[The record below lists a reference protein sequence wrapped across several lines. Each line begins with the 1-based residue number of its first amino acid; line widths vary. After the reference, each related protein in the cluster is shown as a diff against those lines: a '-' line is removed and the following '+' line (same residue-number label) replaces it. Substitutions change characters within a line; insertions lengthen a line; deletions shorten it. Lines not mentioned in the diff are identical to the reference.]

1 MKTLL
6 LAIAV
11 LLPLAQTPPA
21 APRAETASIRGRITD
36 KVSGEPIARAVV
48 TASQADGR
56 SRATATLAD
65 ADGRYAF
72 PMLVPGRY
80 FIRAEPPLFGA
91 RYVGAAYTGTASP
104 NMIMTLKSG
113 EERTSIDIALQRAYA
128 ITGRVVDV
136 DGEPAARVHVV
147 TRPVDG
153 NANGRRGPGRETD
166 DLGRFRIF
174 GLPPGRY
181 TVCSEFI
188 STGSM
193 HTRSELEQ
201 PVTTCYPSAG
211 SSVEG
216 RPVEVKSADVD
227 GIEIRLLRTR
237 TFTIRGIVL
246 DSNGKP
252 AENAQVDL
260 EKRIAGGSSSSGI
273 SGRPDG
279 RFVMRNITPGDYVI
293 NARIGGPY
301 RPAERRELEVASV
314 PITVGS
320 ADVDVV
326 VTMSR
331 TITVPGRIVFE
342 GTTTPPPRDPGY
354 GPMIVFAKVPDGVER
369 SSVRTSTTVDEGMT
383 FQLPDMF
390 GPRVLD
396 VVNVPSGWVL
406 KSITYRGKD
415 VTDAVVDLQAGGE
428 VGTIEV
434 VMHNRGAVV
443 AGRVVDDGGKPVR
456 ARVVMIPAERVRWL
470 GLYGPVTALSSA
482 TAGTY
487 AFRPQRAGDYAI
499 VAIDQAEPI
508 PSERNRA
515 FFERILKSG
524 QTITLAENERR
535 AVDLRV
541 TKLVEDR

>member
-1 MKTLL
+1 MRTLL
-6 LAIAV
+6 FAIAV

-48 TASQADGR
+48 SASPADGR

-72 PMLVPGRY
+72 PALAPGRY
-80 FIRAEPPLFGA
+80 FIGANPPLFRAG
-91 RYVGAAYTGTASP
+91 YVGASYTRTTSP
-104 NMIMTLKSG
+104 TEILTLNMG
-113 EERTSIDIALQRAYA
+113 DERTSIDIALPRAYA
-128 ITGRVVDV
+128 ISGRVVDV
-136 DGEPAARVHVV
+136 DGEPAARVRIV
-147 TRPVDG
+147 TRPIG
-153 NANGRRGPGRETD
+153 ANGRGPDRETD

-174 GLPPGRY
+174 GLLPGRY
-181 TVCSEFI
+181 AVCSEFFA
-188 STGSM
+188 TGSM
-193 HTRSELEQ
+193 QVRSELEQ
-201 PVTTCYPSAG
+201 PVTTCYPSAP

-237 TFTIRGIVL
+237 TFTVSGTVL

-252 AENAQVDL
+252 AENARVDL
-260 EKRIAGGSSSSGI
+260 EKHIAGGSSSTGI
-273 SGRPDG
+273 GGGPDG
-279 RFVMRNITPGDYVI
+279 RFVMRNVAPGDYTI

-301 RPAERRELEVASV
+301 RPAERRELEVGSI
-314 PITVGS
+314 PISVGS
-320 ADVDVV
+320 ANVDVV

-331 TITVPGRIVFE
+331 TATIPGRIVFE
-342 GTTTPPPRDPGY
+342 GVPTPPPRGPGY
-354 GPMIVFAKVPDGVER
+354 GPMIVFAKFPDGVER
-369 SSVRTSTTVDEGMT
+369 SSVRTSTTVEEGMT
-383 FQLPDMF
+383 FQLPDMY

-396 VVNVPSGWVL
+396 VVNIPSGWVL

-415 VTDAVVDLQAGGE
+415 VTDAVADLQAGGE
-428 VGTIEV
+428 PGTIEV

-443 AGRVVDDGGKPVR
+443 TGRVVDDGGKPVR
-456 ARVVMIPAERVRWL
+456 ARVVMIPADRVRWL
-470 GLYGPVTALSSA
+470 GFHIPLTALSSA

-487 AFRPQRAGDYAI
+487 AFRPQRAGEYAI
-499 VAIDQAEPI
+499 VAIDQAEPL
-508 PSERNRA
+508 PLEQNRA

-524 QTITLAENERR
+524 QTITIAENERR

-541 TKLVEDR
+541 TKLAEDR

>member
-1 MKTLL
+1 MKTLF

-21 APRAETASIRGRITD
+21 APHAETASIRGRITD

-48 TASQADGR
+48 TASPADGR

-136 DGEPAARVHVV
+136 DGEPAARVRIV
-147 TRPVDG
+147 TRAVG
-153 NANGRRGPGRETD
+153 ANGRRGPDRETD

-174 GLPPGRY
+174 GLLPGRY

-188 STGSM
+188 STVSM
-193 HTRSELEQ
+193 QVRSELEQ
-201 PVTTCYPSAG
+201 PVTTCYPSAT

-237 TFTIRGIVL
+237 TFTIRGTVL
-246 DSNGKP
+246 DSTGKP

-260 EKRIAGGSSSSGI
+260 EKHIAGGSSSTVI
-273 SGRPDG
+273 SGGPDG
-279 RFVMRNITPGDYVI
+279 QMVMRNITPGDYVI
-293 NARIGGPY
+293 NASIGGPY

-326 VTMSR
+326 LTMSR
-331 TITVPGRIVFE
+331 TMTVPGRIVFE

-354 GPMIVFAKVPDGVER
+354 APMIVFAKFPDGVER
-369 SSVRTSTTVDEGMT
+369 SSVRTSITVDDGT

-396 VVNVPSGWVL
+396 VVNAPSGWVL

-443 AGRVVDDGGKPVR
+443 TGRVVDDGGKPVR
-456 ARVVMIPAERVRWL
+456 ARVVMIPVDRVRWL
-470 GLYGPVTALSSA
+470 GLYSPVTALSSA

-487 AFRPQRAGDYAI
+487 AFRPQRAGEYAI

-508 PSERNRA
+508 PSEQDRA
-515 FFERILKSG
+515 FFERIVKSG

-541 TKLVEDR
+541 SKLVEDR

>member
-1 MKTLL
+1 MKTLF
-6 LAIAV
+6 LAIAA

-48 TASQADGR
+48 TAAPADGR

-91 RYVGAAYTGTASP
+91 RYVGAAYTGTTSP
-104 NMIMTLKSG
+104 NMIMTLSSG

-136 DGEPAARVHVV
+136 DGEPAARVRIV
-147 TRPVDG
+147 TRPVD
-153 NANGRRGPGRETD
+153 ANGGRGPDRETD

-174 GLPPGRY
+174 GLLPGRY
-181 TVCSEFI
+181 LICSEFI
-188 STGSM
+188 STVSM
-193 HTRSELEQ
+193 QVRSELEQ
-201 PVTTCYPSAG
+201 PVTTCYPSAT
-211 SSVEG
+211 SSVE
-216 RPVEVKSADVD
+216 RQPVEVKSADVD

-237 TFTIRGIVL
+237 TFTISGTVL

-252 AENAQVDL
+252 AENAQVRL
-260 EKRIAGGSSSSGI
+260 EKHIAGGSSSTGI
-273 SGRPDG
+273 SGGPDG
-279 RFVMRNITPGDYVI
+279 RFVMRNITPGDYTI

-326 VTMSR
+326 LTMSR

-354 GPMIVFAKVPDGVER
+354 GPMIVFAKFPDGVER
-369 SSVRTSTTVDEGMT
+369 SSVPTGTTVDNGMT

-443 AGRVVDDGGKPVR
+443 TGRVVDDGGKPVR
-456 ARVVMIPAERVRWL
+456 ARVVMIPADRVRWL
-470 GLYGPVTALSSA
+470 GLHSPVTALSSA

-487 AFRPQRAGDYAI
+487 AFRPQRAGEYAI

-508 PSERNRA
+508 LSEQNRA

-541 TKLVEDR
+541 SKLVEDR

>member
-6 LAIAV
+6 FAIAV

-21 APRAETASIRGRITD
+21 APRGETASIRGRITD

-48 TASQADGR
+48 SASPADGR
-56 SRATATLAD
+56 SRATATLTD
-65 ADGRYAF
+65 ADGRYSF
-72 PMLVPGRY
+72 PTLVPGRY

-91 RYVGAAYTGTASP
+91 RYVGAAYMGTTSP
-104 NMIMTLKSG
+104 NMIMTLTSG

-128 ITGRVVDV
+128 ISGRVVDV
-136 DGEPAARVHVV
+136 DGEPAARVRIV
-147 TRPVDG
+147 TRPIG
-153 NANGRRGPGRETD
+153 GNGRGPDRETD

-174 GLPPGRY
+174 GLLPGRY
-181 TVCSEFI
+181 TVCSEFLAA
-188 STGSM
+188 GSM
-193 HTRSELEQ
+193 QVRSELEQ
-201 PVTTCYPSAG
+201 PVTTCYPSAP

-237 TFTIRGIVL
+237 TFTVSGTVL

-252 AENAQVDL
+252 AENLRVDL
-260 EKRIAGGSSSSGI
+260 EKHIAGGSSSTGI
-273 SGRPDG
+273 GGGPDG
-279 RFVMRNITPGDYVI
+279 RFVMRNITPGDYTI
-293 NARIGGPY
+293 NARIGGPD
-301 RPAERRELEVASV
+301 RPAERRDLEVASI

-320 ADVDVV
+320 ADVGVV
-326 VTMSR
+326 VTLSR
-331 TITVPGRIVFE
+331 TVTVPGRIVFE
-342 GTTTPPPRDPGY
+342 GTATPPPRDPGY
-354 GPMIVFAKVPDGVER
+354 GPMIIFASFTDGVER
-369 SSVRTSTTVDEGMT
+369 SSVSTSTTVDEGMT
-383 FQLPDMF
+383 FQLPEMF

-415 VTDAVVDLQAGGE
+415 VTDAVVDLLAGGE

-443 AGRVVDDGGKPVR
+443 TGRVVDDGGKPVR
-456 ARVVMIPAERVRWL
+456 ARVVMIPADRVRWL
-470 GLYGPVTALSSA
+470 GLYSPVTALSSA

-487 AFRPQRAGDYAI
+487 AFRPQRAGEYAI

-508 PSERNRA
+508 PSEQNRA

-535 AVDLRV
+535 GVDLRV
-541 TKLVEDR
+541 SKLVEDR

>member
-21 APRAETASIRGRITD
+21 AGAETASIRGRITD

-48 TASQADGR
+48 SASPADSQ

-91 RYVGAAYTGTASP
+91 RYVGTAYTGTASP

-136 DGEPAARVHVV
+136 DGEPAARVRIV
-147 TRPVDG
+147 TRP
-153 NANGRRGPGRETD
+153 NGRRGPDRETD

-174 GLPPGRY
+174 GLLPGRY

-188 STGSM
+188 STVSM
-193 HTRSELEQ
+193 QVRSELEQ
-201 PVTTCYPSAG
+201 PVTTCYPSAP
-211 SSVEG
+211 SSAEG

-237 TFTIRGIVL
+237 TFTVSGTVL

-252 AENAQVDL
+252 AENAQVALD
-260 EKRIAGGSSSSGI
+260 KHIAGGSSSTGI
-273 SGRPDG
+273 SGGPDG
-279 RFVMRNITPGDYVI
+279 RFVMRNIAPGDYTI

-326 VTMSR
+326 LTMSR
-331 TITVPGRIVFE
+331 TATIPGRIVFE
-342 GTTTPPPRDPGY
+342 GAATPPPRDPGY
-354 GPMIVFAKVPDGVER
+354 GPMIVSARFPDGVER
-369 SSVRTSTTVDEGMT
+369 SSVRTITAVDDGMT

-396 VVNVPSGWVL
+396 VVNIPSGWVL

-415 VTDAVVDLQAGGE
+415 VIDAVADLQSGGE

-443 AGRVVDDGGKPVR
+443 IGRVVDDGAKPVR
-456 ARVVMIPAERVRWL
+456 ARVVMIPADRVRWL

-487 AFRPQRAGDYAI
+487 AFRPQRAGEYAI
-499 VAIDQAEPI
+499 VAIDQSEPI
-508 PSERNRA
+508 PSEQNRA

-524 QTITLAENERR
+524 QTITLVENERR

-541 TKLVEDR
+541 TTLVEDR